1 MKEVYGWYL
10 PDDDVHFTEYLTGL
24 HKAGQ
29 PVEYQ
34 KAQRDAAISY
44 CDNFRTAIDVGA
56 HVGLWAG
63 PLTERFSVV
72 HAFEPYT
79 QFHNILKKNALHS
92 IINGY
97 ALSDREGT
105 AKIIVNKENS
115 GIAYIEECKYPEEGP
130 IPTTTLDSLTFEN
143 VDLIKVDCEGYE
155 LAVIKGAH
163 KTIKKWGPVIVVEQK
178 PKKSETY
185 GWTQYAAVEYLIE
198 THNYRIIDR
207 VIDDWILKPAPRG
220 GKL

>member
-10 PDDDVHFTEYLTGL
+10 PDDDAHFTEYLTGL
-24 HKAGQ
+24 RKAGQ

-34 KAQRDAAISY
+34 KAQRDTAIPY

-63 PLTERFSVV
+63 PLEEHFASV
-72 HAFEPYT
+72 HAFEPYN
-79 QFHNILKKNALHS
+79 QFHSILEKNAPHS
-92 IINGY
+92 TIHHC
-97 ALSDREGT
+97 ALSDHEGS
-105 AKIIVNKENS
+105 ANIIVNKENS
-115 GIAYIEECKYPEEGP
+115 GIAYVEECQYPDEGH
-130 IPTTTLDSLTFEN
+130 IGMVKLDSYHFEH
-143 VDLIKVDCEGYE
+143 VDFIKVDCEGYE
-155 LAVIKGAH
+155 LPVLKGAYE
-163 KTIKKWGPVIVVEQK
+163 TIQKWGPVIVVEQK

-185 GWTQYAAVEYLIE
+185 GWTQHAAVEYLIE

-220 GKL
+220 GK

>member
-1 MKEVYGWYL
+1 MKEVHGWYL

-34 KAQRDAAISY
+34 KAQRDKAVHY

-130 IPTTTLDSLTFEN
+130 VPMATLDSFGFEN
-143 VDLIKVDCEGYE
+143 VDFIKVDCEGYE
-155 LAVIKGAH
+155 LPVLKGAGS
-163 KTIKKWGPVIVVEQK
+163 TIAHNRPVIIVEQK

-185 GWTQYAAVEYLIE
+185 GWGQHDAITYLIRE
-198 THNYRIIDR
+198 HNYRIIDR
-207 VIDDWILKPAPRG
+207 VNDDWMLKPAQRG
-220 GKL
+220 GK